1 MIRGLTMLFVWSI
14 FVVINVADFINMII
28 LLFIKIFKYM
38 KISRNTV
45 H

>member
-28 LLFIKIFKYM
+28 LLFI
-38 KISRNTV
+38 
-45 H
+45 